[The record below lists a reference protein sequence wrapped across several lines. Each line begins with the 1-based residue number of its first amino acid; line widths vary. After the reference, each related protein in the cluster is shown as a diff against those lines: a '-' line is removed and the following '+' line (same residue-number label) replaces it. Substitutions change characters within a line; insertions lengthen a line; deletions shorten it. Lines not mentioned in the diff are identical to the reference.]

1 MGVCYSKS
9 MSSPEFV
16 RRLFGSIMP
25 FRFLP
30 TTLLDELSAHIELR
44 EYSAGEVIIRQGDA
58 SDRSV
63 YLLDDGYVE
72 VRDPAAGDRV
82 MEQIGPGH
90 YFGEWEP
97 LFKVPRLYEIR
108 AVQASRTAAFSGE
121 VFLSMLRGSRA
132 FAQALGTVL
141 REKQGVFQAFD
152 HFDAEL
158 KRAVAQGYINITR
171 ITPLYR
177 ALNPAIH
184 RGAADDRYID
194 FGALMYAV
202 RRLPQNV
209 THTFGYLLVDEL
221 PQAYSPPEYF
231 FRVIHTAARRRDV
244 WEMLPGKSMVL
255 LRSGLS
261 DLLDLV
267 SCLCLYAVEAR
278 KIRKRLQERHYLMK
292 IQDYLGSDP
301 RSHGSEEQALK
312 LDALFQQ
319 LPFSSE
325 EAQKLRQVWPVDTV
339 ERLSEIVLHREMFTV
354 DVRRRKRSYNTQ
366 RTEIWTSQIAAATQS
381 LLGCD
386 PGSLAPDRPVHIVSS
401 NTHSVVNC
409 LTPWHVQHQ
418 TQVLDWARRARPE
431 LIEHDWDSPS
441 DYFYAVLRDYLAE
454 HPEAKQDIKRDEE
467 AHGIAGLTETAS
479 TGIQVQLID
488 LSKLAGADIDPG
500 LPPFGE
506 ERNDLIVNID
516 YAFGEQAQYII
527 NNLLLLFGANLAS
540 VSFLGK
546 AGALQG
552 HRGDILIP
560 TAFIE
565 QGSDIFEPL
574 PDYPSDR
581 IVHRFPNREVFSGPM
596 LTVRG
601 TLLQSR
607 EMLQFY
613 REIWGCIGLE
623 MEGAHYYRRIVE
635 AAELGVISQNVRMR
649 SFYYVSDLPEE
660 TAAGLSSPL
669 LAWEGVPPLYGIT
682 REVLHDIIT
691 GPRTL

>member
-1 MGVCYSKS
+1 

-16 RRLFGSIMP
+16 RRLFGSVMP

-30 TTLLDELSAHIELR
+30 APLLDKIAPDVELR
-44 EYSAGEVIIRQGDA
+44 HFTADEIIIRQGDT

-63 YLLDDGYVE
+63 YVLDEGYVE
-72 VRDPAAGDRV
+72 VRDPEHGDRV
-82 MEQIGPGH
+82 LEQIGPGH

-97 LFKVPRLYEIR
+97 LFKVPRLFEIR
-108 AVQASRTAAFSGE
+108 AMQEAQIAVLTGDT
-121 VFLSMLRGSRA
+121 FLSLLRGSRA

-221 PQAYSPPEYF
+221 PQAYTPPEHF
-231 FRVIHTAARRRDV
+231 FRVIHTTARRRDV

-278 KIRKRLQERHYLMK
+278 KIRKRLQEQQYLMK
-292 IQDYLGSDP
+292 IQDYLAVANVDSAGTHQDQY
-301 RSHGSEEQALK
+301 GLE
-312 LDALFQQ
+312 ALFRA
-319 LPFSSE
+319 LPFDAK
-325 EAQKLRQVWPVDTV
+325 EARMLREVWPVDTV
-339 ERLSEIVLHREMFTV
+339 TRLSEIVFHREMFTV
-354 DVRRRKRSYNTQ
+354 DVRRKKRSYNTQ
-366 RTEIWTSQIAAATQS
+366 RTEIWTSQIAAATRS
-381 LLGCD
+381 LLGCE
-386 PGSLAPDRPVHIVSS
+386 PGSLAADRPVHIVSS

-409 LTPWHVQHQ
+409 LTPWHVSHQ
-418 TQVLDWARRARPE
+418 AEVLDWARQARPE
-431 LIEHDWDSPS
+431 LIDHDWDSPS
-441 DYFYAVLRDYLAE
+441 DCFYAVLRDYLAE
-454 HPEAKQDIKRDEE
+454 HPEAKQAIKRDEE

-488 LSKLAGADIDPG
+488 LSKLAGADIDPD
-500 LPPFGE
+500 LPPFVE

-552 HRGDILIP
+552 QRGDILLP

-581 IVHRFPNREVFSGPM
+581 LKKRFAKRGVLSGPM

-660 TAAGLSSPL
+660 SKTSLSAPL
-669 LAWEGVPPLYGIT
+669 RAWEGVPPLYGIT

-691 GPRTL
+691 GPHTL

>member
-1 MGVCYSKS
+1 

-16 RRLFGSIMP
+16 RRLFGSVMP

-30 TTLLDELSAHIELR
+30 TKLLDELAPYVELR
-44 EYSAGEVIIRQGDA
+44 DFAAGEAIIHQGDT

-63 YLLDDGYVE
+63 YLLDEGLVE
-72 VRDPAAGDRV
+72 VRDPAGRDRV

-108 AVQASRTAAFSGE
+108 AVQAARTAVFSGD

-184 RGAADDRYID
+184 RGAADDRRID

-221 PQAYSPPEYF
+221 PQAYTPPEYF
-231 FRVIHTAARRRDV
+231 FRVIHTDARRRDV

-278 KIRKRLQERHYLMK
+278 KIRKRLQEQRYLMK
-292 IQDYLGSDP
+292 IQNYLAAEVASGGSGQDTSGLEALFHELP
-301 RSHGSEEQALK
+301 FDSEETQR
-312 LDALFQQ
+312 
-319 LPFSSE
+319 
-325 EAQKLRQVWPVDTV
+325 LRQVWPVDTV
-339 ERLSEIVLHREMFTV
+339 ARLSEIVFHREMFTV

-366 RTEIWTSQIAAATQS
+366 RTEIWTSQIAAATRS

-409 LTPWHVQHQ
+409 LTPWHVEHQ
-418 TQVLDWARRARPE
+418 SEVLDWARRARPE

-441 DYFYAVLRDYLAE
+441 DCFYAVLRDYLVE
-454 HPEAKQDIKRDEE
+454 HPEAKHDIKQDED

-488 LSKLAGADIDPG
+488 LSKLAGAKLDPG

-552 HRGDILIP
+552 QRGDILIP

-565 QGSDIFEPL
+565 QGSDVFEPL
-574 PDYPSDR
+574 PNYPTER
-581 IVHRFPNREVFSGPM
+581 LMKRFPKRDVFTGPM

-613 REIWGCIGLE
+613 REIWGCVGLE

-635 AAELGVISQNVRMR
+635 AAELGVVSQNVRMR

-660 TAAGLSSPL
+660 TTAGLSTPL
-669 LAWEGVPPLYGIT
+669 RAWEGVPPLYGIT

>member
-1 MGVCYSKS
+1 
-9 MSSPEFV
+9 
-16 RRLFGSIMP
+16 MP

-30 TTLLDELSAHIELR
+30 AQLLDKIAPDVELR
-44 EYSAGEVIIRQGDA
+44 HFTADEIIIHQGDT

-63 YLLDDGYVE
+63 YLLDEGYVE
-72 VRDPAAGDRV
+72 VRDPGRGDRV
-82 MEQIGPGH
+82 LEQIGPGH

-97 LFKVPRLYEIR
+97 LFKVPRLFEIR
-108 AVQASRTAAFSGE
+108 AVQEGQIAVLTGDT
-121 VFLSMLRGSRA
+121 FLSMLRGSRA

-194 FGALMYAV
+194 FSALMYAV

-221 PQAYSPPEYF
+221 PQAYTPPEHF
-231 FRVIHTAARRRDV
+231 FRVIHTTARRRDV

-278 KIRKRLQERHYLMK
+278 KIRKRLQEQQYLMK
-292 IQDYLGSDP
+292 IQDYLAGSTGGLAGAQQNE
-301 RSHGSEEQALK
+301 RGLE
-312 LDALFQQ
+312 ALFRA
-319 LPFSSE
+319 LPFDAK
-325 EAQKLRQVWPVDTV
+325 EARMLREVWPVDTV
-339 ERLSEIVLHREMFTV
+339 TRLSEIVLHREMFTV
-354 DVRRRKRSYNTQ
+354 DVRRKKRSYNTQ

-381 LLGCD
+381 LLGCE
-386 PGSLAPDRPVHIVSS
+386 PGSLAADRPVHIVSS

-409 LTPWHVQHQ
+409 LTPWHASHQ
-418 TQVLDWARRARPE
+418 AEVLDWARQARPE
-431 LIEHDWDSPS
+431 LMDHDWDSPS
-441 DYFYAVLRDYLAE
+441 DCFYAVLRDYLAE
-454 HPEAKQDIKRDEE
+454 HPEAKQAIKRDEE

-488 LSKLAGADIDPG
+488 LSKLAGANIDPN
-500 LPPFGE
+500 LPPFVE

-552 HRGDILIP
+552 QRGDILLP

-574 PDYPSDR
+574 PDYPAER
-581 IVHRFPNREVFSGPM
+581 LKKRFAKRGVLSGPM

-613 REIWGCIGLE
+613 REISGCIGLE
-623 MEGAHYYRRIVE
+623 MEGAHYYRRIIE

-660 TAAGLSSPL
+660 STTSLSAPL
-669 LAWEGVPPLYGIT
+669 RAWEGVPPLYGIT

-691 GPRTL
+691 GPHTL

>member
-1 MGVCYSKS
+1 MC
-9 MSSPEFV
+9 SPEFV

-30 TTLLDELSAHIELR
+30 TKLLDELAPHIELR
-44 EYSAGEVIIRQGDA
+44 NHAADEIIIRQGD
-58 SDRSV
+58 SNDRLV
-63 YLLDDGYVE
+63 YLLDEGLVE
-72 VRDPAAGDRV
+72 VRDPERGDRV

-108 AVQASRTAAFSGE
+108 AVQSSRTAVFSQDT
-121 VFLSMLRGSRA
+121 FLSMLRGSRA
-132 FAQALGTVL
+132 FAQALGSVL
-141 REKQGVFQAFD
+141 RDKQGVFQAFD

-194 FGALMYAV
+194 FGALIYAV

-221 PQAYSPPEYF
+221 PQAYTPPEHF
-231 FRVIHTAARRRDV
+231 FRVINTDARRRDV

-278 KIRKRLQERHYLMK
+278 KIRKRLQEQRYLMK
-292 IQDYLGSDP
+292 IQNYLAGDAGAV
-301 RSHGSEEQALK
+301 GSEQNDLGLET
-312 LDALFQQ
+312 LFRE
-319 LPFSSE
+319 LPFDPE
-325 EAQKLRQVWPVDTV
+325 ETRKLRQVWPTDTV
-339 ERLSEIVLHREMFTV
+339 TRLSEIVLHREMFTV

-366 RTEIWTSQIAAATQS
+366 RTEIWTSQIAAATRS
-381 LLGCD
+381 LLGCE

-409 LTPWHVQHQ
+409 LTPWHAAHQ
-418 TQVLDWARRARPE
+418 PEVLDWARRARPE
-431 LIEHDWDSPS
+431 LVDHDWDSPS
-441 DYFYAVLRDYLAE
+441 DCFYAVLRDYLAE
-454 HPEAKQDIKRDEE
+454 HPDAKKDIKRDEE

-488 LSKLAGADIDPG
+488 LSKLAGADIDPD
-500 LPPFGE
+500 LPSFGA

-552 HRGDILIP
+552 KRGDILIP

-574 PDYPSDR
+574 PGYPLER
-581 IVHRFPNREVFSGPM
+581 LKNRFARRGVFSGPM

-635 AAELGVISQNVRMR
+635 ASELGVISQNVRMR

-660 TAAGLSSPL
+660 STASLSAPL
-669 LAWEGVPPLYGIT
+669 RAWEGVPPLYGIT
-682 REVLHDIIT
+682 REVLYDIIT

>member
-1 MGVCYSKS
+1 

-30 TTLLDELSAHIELR
+30 TKLLDELAPYVELR
-44 EYSAGEVIIRQGDA
+44 NHAAGEIIIRQGDTN
-58 SDRSV
+58 DRSV
-63 YLLDDGYVE
+63 YLLDEGLVE
-72 VRDPAAGDRV
+72 VRDPERGDRV

-108 AVQASRTAAFSGE
+108 AVQDSRTAAFTGE
-121 VFLSMLRGSRA
+121 TFLSMLRGSRA
-132 FAQALGTVL
+132 FAQALGSVL
-141 REKQGVFQAFD
+141 RDKQGVFHAFD

-184 RGAADDRYID
+184 RGAADDRFID
-194 FGALMYAV
+194 FGALTYAV

-221 PQAYSPPEYF
+221 PQAYTPPEHF
-231 FRVIHTAARRRDV
+231 FRVIHTTARRRDV

-278 KIRKRLQERHYLMK
+278 KIRKRLQEQRYLMK
-292 IQDYLGSDP
+292 IQNYLAGDVDAVGP
-301 RSHGSEEQALK
+301 DQNDLRLE
-312 LDALFQQ
+312 ALFGE
-319 LPFSSE
+319 LPFNPE
-325 EAQKLRQVWPVDTV
+325 ETQSLRQIWPVDTV
-339 ERLSEIVLHREMFTV
+339 TRLSEIVLHREMFTV

-366 RTEIWTSQIAAATQS
+366 RTEIWTSQIAAATRS
-381 LLGCD
+381 LLGCE

-409 LTPWHVQHQ
+409 LTPWHAAHQ
-418 TQVLDWARRARPE
+418 PEVLDWARRARPE
-431 LIEHDWDSPS
+431 LIAHDWDSPS
-441 DYFYAVLRDYLAE
+441 DCFYAVLRDYLAE

-488 LSKLAGADIDPG
+488 LSKLAGADIDPD
-500 LPPFGE
+500 LPSFGA

-552 HRGDILIP
+552 ERGDILIP

-574 PDYPSDR
+574 PNYPLER
-581 IVHRFPNREVFSGPM
+581 LKQRFSKRGVFSGPM

-635 AAELGVISQNVRMR
+635 AAELGVISQKVRMR

-660 TAAGLSSPL
+660 STASLSAPL
-669 LAWEGVPPLYGIT
+669 RAWEGVPPLYGIT
-682 REVLHDIIT
+682 REVLYDIIT
-691 GPRTL
+691 GPRVL

>member
-1 MGVCYSKS
+1 

-16 RRLFGSIMP
+16 RRLFGSVMP

-30 TTLLDELSAHIELR
+30 AQLLDKIAPDVELR
-44 EYSAGEVIIRQGDA
+44 HFPADEIIIHQGDT

-63 YLLDDGYVE
+63 YLLDEGYVE
-72 VRDPAAGDRV
+72 VRDPGRGDRV
-82 MEQIGPGH
+82 LEQIGPGH

-97 LFKVPRLYEIR
+97 LFKVPRLFEIR
-108 AVQASRTAAFSGE
+108 AVQEGQIAVITGDT
-121 VFLSMLRGSRA
+121 FLSMLRGSRA

-221 PQAYSPPEYF
+221 PQAYTPPEHF
-231 FRVIHTAARRRDV
+231 FRVIHTTARRRDV

-278 KIRKRLQERHYLMK
+278 KIRKRLQEQQYLMK
-292 IQDYLGSDP
+292 LQDYLAGSTGVSDGAQQND
-301 RSHGSEEQALK
+301 RGLE
-312 LDALFQQ
+312 ALFRT
-319 LPFSSE
+319 LPFDAK
-325 EAQKLRQVWPVDTV
+325 EARMLREVWPVDTV
-339 ERLSEIVLHREMFTV
+339 TRLSEIVLHREMFTV
-354 DVRRRKRSYNTQ
+354 DVRRKKRSYNTQ

-381 LLGCD
+381 LLGCE

-409 LTPWHVQHQ
+409 LTPWHASHQ
-418 TQVLDWARRARPE
+418 AEVLDWARQARPE
-431 LIEHDWDSPS
+431 LMDHDWDSPS
-441 DYFYAVLRDYLAE
+441 NCFYAVLRDYLAE
-454 HPEAKQDIKRDEE
+454 HPEAKQAIKRDEE

-488 LSKLAGADIDPG
+488 LSKLAGANIDPD
-500 LPPFGE
+500 LPPFVE

-552 HRGDILIP
+552 QRGDILLP

-581 IVHRFPNREVFSGPM
+581 LKKRFAKRGVLSGPM

-660 TAAGLSSPL
+660 STTSLSAPL
-669 LAWEGVPPLYGIT
+669 RAWEGVPPLYGIT

-691 GPRTL
+691 GPHTL